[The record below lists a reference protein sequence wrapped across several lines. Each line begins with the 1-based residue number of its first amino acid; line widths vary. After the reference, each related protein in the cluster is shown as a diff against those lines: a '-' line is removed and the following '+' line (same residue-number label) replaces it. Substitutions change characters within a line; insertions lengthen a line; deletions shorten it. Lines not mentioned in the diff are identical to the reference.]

1 MQPVYVRKANPTD
14 RVTWMDR
21 FIAQEPKGG
30 VRDVVEMIRRGQAKV
45 VFAAIMAIDSKV
57 GKVAA

>member
-14 RVTWMDR
+14 RVTWMDW

-30 VRDVVEMIRRGQAKV
+30 VRDVVEMVRRGQAKV
-45 VFAAIMAIDSKV
+45 VFAAIMGLDSKAA
-57 GKVAA
+57 KVAA